1 MILVTGA
8 TGQLGSAVVD
18 RLLQRIDA
26 ADVAILARD
35 PAKAEDLAGRGVSVR
50 TGDYDDTASLARA
63 MDGVDRVVMVA
74 SNQPQRRVQ
83 QPQDVIDAA
92 AGAGVSVFGFT
103 SRSLNDIESS
113 RNQLM
118 RDYFDT
124 EELIQRS
131 GVQSLIFRNALY
143 LDSYFDYLV
152 WNEPYA
158 RLRHDPATLPA
169 ERRNMIWM
177 MFTDPD
183 NRARMTRW
191 EAAARAVL
199 SQFRIAAGQHPGDSR
214 FTELIAALTEA
225 GPEFRDWW
233 AGYPVRYFKPA
244 IIAVNHPQAGL
255 VQLEMF
261 QLPLTEHPGLLM
273 VIQVPASQADRTPIT
288 SLLQAQGR
296 RLHRH
301 KR

>member
-8 TGQLGSAVVD
+8 TGGLGGAVVD
-18 RLLQRIDA
+18 RLLERIDA

-35 PAKAEDLAGRGVSVR
+35 PAKAEDLAGRGVSVH

-83 QPQDVIDAA
+83 QHQDVIDAA

-143 LDSYFDYLV
+143 LD
-152 WNEPYA
+152 
-158 RLRHDPATLPA
+158 TLPDYFGGA
-169 ERRNMIWM
+169 QVFEGGIRTPAGQSTVAYALRREMGEAIANAIIDGDTRSQTFVLAAPRAYSM
-177 MFTDPD
+177 TD
-183 NRARMTRW
+183 
-191 EAAARAVL
+191 V
-199 SQFRIAAGQHPGDSR
+199 AAGLSAAFGKPVEYQDVSEEEFVADAVARGLPEALARRTLGFFADMRDGQLDETSSDLVTLLGR
-214 FTELIAALTEA
+214 EPAGLTEGLREVFALT
-225 GPEFRDWW
+225 
-233 AGYPVRYFKPA
+233 
-244 IIAVNHPQAGL
+244 Q
-255 VQLEMF
+255 
-261 QLPLTEHPGLLM
+261 PL
-273 VIQVPASQADRTPIT
+273 
-288 SLLQAQGR
+288 
-296 RLHRH
+296 
-301 KR
+301 